1 MAFVALRSPE
11 EWRLKFGADKRPAAV
26 AVGNFDGVHLGHREV
41 LERIS
46 QDAVQMNGRSVAITF
61 DPHPLR
67 VLRPA
72 QAPPLL
78 MTLPQRLAAME
89 AEGIDAAL
97 VLEFNSSLQQMS
109 PEDFVREI
117 LVETLNA
124 RAVAVGEN
132 FRFGYG
138 HSGDVELLLELSV
151 KYEFTVECIP
161 PVVWRGTT
169 VSSTAIRDALREG
182 ALIRAG
188 RMLGRPFSLAGEI
201 QQGHGQ
207 GRRVVVPT
215 LNLRTEQELLP
226 KNGVYATEVV
236 VDSRLH
242 RAVTNIGVRPTFG
255 GGDVSV
261 ESFLFDFKSVLTS
274 GPMEVRF
281 WRRLRDE
288 AKFSGPE
295 ELRRQIQRD
304 ERRARQF
311 FRLLDKFSLKKQSA

>member
-1 MAFVALRSPE
+1 MAFAALHSPQ
-11 EWRLKFGADKRPAAV
+11 EWRHRFGADKRPAAV
-26 AVGNFDGVHLGHREV
+26 AVGNFDGVHLGHREILDRV
-41 LERIS
+41 S
-46 QDAVQMNGRSVAITF
+46 QDAVQSNGRSVAITF

-78 MTLPQRLAAME
+78 MTLPQRLAAIE

-97 VLEFNSSLQQMS
+97 VLEFNATLQHMS

-117 LVETLNA
+117 LIETLNS
-124 RAVAVGEN
+124 RSVVVGEN

-138 HSGDVELLLELSV
+138 HAGDVDLLIELSMEHDFSV
-151 KYEFTVECIP
+151 KCIP
-161 PVVWRGTT
+161 PVVRRGTT
-169 VSSTAIRDALREG
+169 VSSTAIRNAVREG
-182 ALIRAG
+182 AVVRAG
-188 RMLGRPFSLAGEI
+188 RMLGRPFTLGGEI
-201 QQGHGQ
+201 QPGHGQ
-207 GRRVVVPT
+207 GRRVLVPT

-236 VDSRLH
+236 VGGQLH

-255 GGDVSV
+255 GGDISV
-261 ESFLFDFKSVLTS
+261 ESFIFDFNSDITA

-288 AKFSGPE
+288 MKFPGPE